1 MTLGIRLAVHPPSYF
16 PCLPPPLLH
25 LLLLFPPSV
34 SSKTAQDTSI
44 LVGSQQDRF
53 GPLTCSLSSLLPY
66 LSLSLPVSTSFTRV
80 FTWRR
85 GQWRQ
90 QKKEMRD
97 LAMSKGITGT
107 SVRRVWTPPSSLF
120 LFLKCTHPT
129 QLLPSHAVF
138 VVAALGFNEL
148 RLLVYHCVTS

>member
-1 MTLGIRLAVHPPSYF
+1 MHLCCCLANEMQSVGYSTSFAGIIDPGDAVHPPSYF
-16 PCLPPPLLH
+16 SCLPPPLLH

-53 GPLTCSLSSLLPY
+53 GPLTCSLSSLLPH

-80 FTWRR
+80 FTWQR

-97 LAMSKGITGT
+97 LAMSKDITGT
-107 SVRRVWTPPSSLF
+107 SVRRVWTPLF
-120 LFLKCTHPT
+120 SFSVLKVHPPYT
-129 QLLPSHAVF
+129 TAS
-138 VVAALGFNEL
+138 
-148 RLLVYHCVTS
+148 